1 MYYFVL
7 ILKEILKK
15 ILLKHILQRLEFKA
29 VSPAAQFYT
38 HAHNY

>member
-15 ILLKHILQRLEFKA
+15 ILLKHILQRLEFKE
-29 VSPAAQFYT
+29 VSLAAPFYT